1 MTFKAKMEYLES
13 IYLRYKKAS
22 KKEKSIILTE
32 FCLNCNYH
40 RKHAIRLL
48 NNFKRFTKPKPKKRG
63 RPSKY
68 NKPSVIEPLKRI
80 WLAANLPCSKLLKA
94 IIPLWLPYYAEE
106 YSPLS
111 LEQVKAL
118 LRISPATIDR
128 LLKSTRLSYK
138 HRGKATTKPGT
149 LLKKYIPIKT
159 EQWDE
164 KRPGFLE
171 ADTVAHCGD
180 SVEGMYVNTVNFVD
194 IATGWSEQRAVWGK
208 GERGVLIQIK
218 DVENSLPFPLLGFDT
233 DNGNEF
239 LNWHLFRHFTQRKNP
254 VQFTRSRSYQ
264 KQDNCHIEQK
274 NWTHIRQWLGYERLD
289 NPEVVALMNDLYT
302 SEWRL
307 YHNFFSPSVKLI
319 AKKRVAS
326 KVIKRYDKPKTPYQR
341 VLESKYVS
349 ASVKRI
355 LKEQMK
361 GLNPFRLR
369 HSIERKLKRIFR
381 LNNNKNA
388 LYV

>member
-1 MTFKAKMEYLES
+1 
-13 IYLRYKKAS
+13 
-22 KKEKSIILTE
+22 
-32 FCLNCNYH
+32 
-40 RKHAIRLL
+40 
-48 NNFKRFTKPKPKKRG
+48 
-63 RPSKY
+63 
-68 NKPSVIEPLKRI
+68 
-80 WLAANLPCSKLLKA
+80 
-94 IIPLWLPYYAEE
+94 
-106 YSPLS
+106 
-111 LEQVKAL
+111 
-118 LRISPATIDR
+118 
-128 LLKSTRLSYK
+128 
-138 HRGKATTKPGT
+138 
-149 LLKKYIPIKT
+149 
-159 EQWDE
+159 
-164 KRPGFLE
+164 
-171 ADTVAHCGD
+171 
-180 SVEGMYVNTVNFVD
+180 MYVNTVNFVD

-208 GERGVLIQIK
+208 GERGVLTQIK

-233 DNGNEF
+233 DNGSEF

-369 HSIERKLKRIFR
+369 RSIERKLKRIFR
-381 LNNNKNA
+381 LNSNKNA
-388 LYV
+388 LYI

>member
-13 IYLRYKKAS
+13 IYGRYKKAS
-22 KKEKSIILTE
+22 KKEKSVILTE

-48 NNFKRFTKPKPKKRG
+48 NNFKRFTKSAPKKRG
-63 RPSKY
+63 KPSKY
-68 NKPSVIEPLKRI
+68 NKPSVIDPLKRI

-111 LEQVKAL
+111 LEQAKAL
-118 LRISPATIDR
+118 LKISPATIDR
-128 LLKSTRLSYK
+128 LLKDIRVRYK
-138 HRGKATTKPGT
+138 HRGRATTKPGT
-149 LLKKYIPIKT
+149 LLKKHIPIKT

-208 GERGVLIQIK
+208 GERGVLTQIK

-289 NPEVVALMNDLYT
+289 NPEVVPLMNDLYT

-307 YHNFFSPSVKLI
+307 YHNFFCPSVKLI

-341 VLESKYVS
+341 VLESKYVA

-361 GLNPFRLR
+361 RLNPFRLR
-369 HSIERKLKRIFR
+369 RSIERKLKRIFR
-381 LNNNKNA
+381 LNSNKNA
-388 LYV
+388 LYI